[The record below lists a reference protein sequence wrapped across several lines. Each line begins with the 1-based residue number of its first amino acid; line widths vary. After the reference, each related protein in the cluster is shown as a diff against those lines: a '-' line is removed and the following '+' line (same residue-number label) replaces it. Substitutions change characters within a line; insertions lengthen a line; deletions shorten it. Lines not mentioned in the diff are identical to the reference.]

1 MLKKPDTDNSLGS
14 QEYTPIDSA
23 DPSHVLF
30 RRLTFASGSTSELC
44 SLLQNNAADLPR
56 APLVLHD
63 SERNCVAYHLCGD
76 TELEKFLDDTGS
88 SIRLPVSTVSS
99 SYTEFIGLSDRACSR
114 VPLSMYW
121 PSDVSCPF
129 DSEPSVSKKDES
141 RLRSVPTADLA
152 SLI

>member
-1 MLKKPDTDNSLGS
+1 MPKKPNTDNSLGS
-14 QEYTPIDSA
+14 QEYTPIGPD

-30 RRLTFASGSTSELC
+30 RRITFASGSTSELC

-76 TELEKFLDDTGS
+76 SELVKLLDDTGS
-88 SIRLPVSTVSS
+88 SIRLPVSTTSS
-99 SYTEFIGLSDRACSR
+99 SHTEFIGLSDHACSR
-114 VPLSMYW
+114 VPLSAYW
-121 PSDVSCPF
+121 PENVSCPF
-129 DSEPSVSKKDES
+129 DNGTEVAKKDES
-141 RLRSVPTADLA
+141 KLRSVPTADLA